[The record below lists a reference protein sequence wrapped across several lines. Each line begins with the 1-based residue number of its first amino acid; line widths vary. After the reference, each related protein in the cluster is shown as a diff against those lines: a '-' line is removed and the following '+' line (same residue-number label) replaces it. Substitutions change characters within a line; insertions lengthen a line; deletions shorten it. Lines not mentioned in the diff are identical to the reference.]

1 VIVLQYFIEVK
12 TCSKGNYIQGR
23 ISIPEDVDKIEI
35 LLSDKNSKDHP
46 HFLMIF
52 PTNRNGI
59 KLKEP
64 KEDDKRIFI
73 VRKEFEGVS
82 TFDVQIPGE
91 FILFKINCLFES
103 RGGRSTT
110 NLDGQI
116 ANQNDWLCKE
126 IAVKVT

>member
-1 VIVLQYFIEVK
+1 MIVLQYFIEVK

-73 VRKEFEGVS
+73 VRKEFEKWPSCVRS
-82 TFDVQIPGE
+82 QWFRPYSCMLKND
-91 FILFKINCLFES
+91 KWSHFE
-103 RGGRSTT
+103 GK
-110 NLDGQI
+110 LD
-116 ANQNDWLCKE
+116 AVFHTLC
-126 IAVKVT
+126 